1 MTNRARPD
9 LRNPL
14 GKLLAVCLCALSPG
28 LPASAADV
36 SSQPLAWIH
45 FSRNDKDISLFNGYP
60 MYFVSG
66 GGLEVHL
73 DVDPDPEHSLAFMWL
88 CKENPGRGSSR
99 SMKVAVNGNETVRTH
114 PAVEERESAFFWDV
128 VPASTF
134 GINKKEKG
142 NYQIVANRNPE
153 GNHSS
158 VVLQGIRLIT
168 DQKQLQTLA
177 LPATTRKA
185 RFINPGPLTKAENL
199 ARKVDRH
206 AARKRIHENWVGE
219 KKLSRKAIQEDE
231 FLSAAQKFADTAITH
246 GRDEYGPEN
255 SALFVQH
262 LNRETLKAP
271 GTLGWLKPAQGGPDH
286 PVILSRFERSQNL
299 LRFLASMSLFTGDA
313 RYAEAVMDS
322 MICMFEDYIYP
333 RSGLLAFGNHMS
345 IDLIEGQAYSD
356 GRGSEQFELQETFPF
371 YEFFHDVSPGK
382 TSRFIKGIWETYIR
396 DWHSMRYN
404 RHANFNTRVDI
415 ETVWNRP
422 LREVA
427 DLPEF
432 TQGGELS
439 FIALAYDLAYSG
451 FTLGCLEDDL
461 KPRTWANRILEVVAA
476 KSDPETGIW
485 PMMLYPPPFYR
496 RGLETYVEA
505 YPDAKANEARVIIS
519 SWINSV
525 PIHVL
530 GVLGTIEQAR
540 KHGHYDQ
547 VRKVHEKVDQWIL
560 NYMQA
565 AYDSGAHHLR
575 SILLDGQDV
584 TDLVFTEEA
593 TLHGWGAQ
601 PGGSFRHRPVTPAF
615 FAAIAQG
622 FRLCTSPGPRARY
635 WKLLRD
641 LHRGAGLGDIG
652 ENSKA
657 IPTFNYQA
665 KNGAED
671 GYVFALSEIYRVTR
685 NPETLRFMEHLGRE
699 IIRRRQDPGSGLF
712 VVEADRTQN
721 FQALKEFKQSPHEG
735 ITVKDMMREKFGSN
749 QLDYDRPKVVPLN
762 ITEPLALLAIH
773 GCRTGEFEKI
783 PSWISIGMAHH
794 AVMREQEIWFDRPK
808 LENYYKDRKDYIKA
822 RGFVVNEDWFPGESI
837 IEK

>member
-1 MTNRARPD
+1 MTNSARPD
-9 LRNPL
+9 LQNPL
-14 GKLLAVCLCALSPG
+14 GKLLAVCLCALS
-28 LPASAADV
+28 LDVTASAADV

-45 FSRNDKDISLFNGYP
+45 FSRDDKDISLFNGYP

-66 GGLEVHL
+66 GGLEINL

-99 SMKVAVNGNETVRTH
+99 SMKVLVNGNEKVLTH
-114 PAVEERESAFFWDV
+114 AAVGDKEGAFFWDV
-128 VPASTF
+128 VPVTAF
-134 GINKKEKG
+134 GINKRGKG
-142 NYQIVANRNPE
+142 NYHIVANRNPE

-168 DQKQLQTLA
+168 DEKQLETLA
-177 LPATTRKA
+177 LPDATRKA
-185 RFINPGPLTKAENL
+185 RFIKPGPLTEDDRL
-199 ARKVDRH
+199 DRKVDRR
-206 AARKRIHENWVGE
+206 AARKRIHRNWVGE
-219 KKLSRKAIQEDE
+219 KKLSKRAIKEDE
-231 FLSAAQKFADTAITH
+231 FLSAAQKFADTAIMH

-271 GTLGWLKPAQGGPDH
+271 GTMGWLKPAQGGPNH

-476 KSDPETGIW
+476 KSDPKTKIW

-496 RGLETYVEA
+496 RGLETYVNA
-505 YPDAKANEARVIIS
+505 YPYSNANEARVIIS
-519 SWINSV
+519 SWVNSV

-530 GVLGTIEQAR
+530 GVLGTIEQAK
-540 KHGHYDQ
+540 KHGRYEEI
-547 VRKVHEKVDQWIL
+547 RKVHETVDQWIL

-565 AYDSGAHHLR
+565 AYDPRAHHLR

-601 PGGSFRHRPVTPAF
+601 PKGSFRHRPVAPTF
-615 FAAIAQG
+615 FAAVAQG
-622 FRLCTSPGPRARY
+622 FRLCTSPESRARY

-641 LHRGAGLGDIG
+641 LYKGAGLGDIG
-652 ENSKA
+652 ETSKA
-657 IPTFNYQA
+657 IPTFNYEA
-665 KNGAED
+665 KDGAEN
-671 GYVFALSEIYRVTR
+671 GYVFGLSDIYRVTR
-685 NPETLRFMEHLGRE
+685 SPEILKFMEHLGRE
-699 IIRRRQDPGSGLF
+699 IIKRRQDPRSGLF
-712 VVEADRTQN
+712 VVEADRKQN
-721 FQALKEFKQSPHEG
+721 FPALKEFKQSPHEG
-735 ITVKDMMREKFGSN
+735 ITVKEMMREKFGSN

-762 ITEPLALLAIH
+762 ITEPLALLAIY
-773 GCRTGEFEKI
+773 GCRTGKFEKI
-783 PSWISIGMAHH
+783 PSWVSIGMAHH
-794 AVMREQEIWFDRPK
+794 AVMREQEIWFDRSK
-808 LENYYKDRKDYIKA
+808 LESYYKDRKDYIKA
-822 RGFVVNEDWFPGESI
+822 RGFVVNEGWFP
-837 IEK
+837 EK